1 MAPKRSESVI
11 DIVRTTAE
19 AGIAAVFKEARG
31 HNDRWTVSLR
41 SRDSAPG
48 AHDGVDVAAV
58 ACVFGG
64 GGHRFAAGYTTY
76 GNAEDVVRALI
87 AALG

>member
-1 MAPKRSESVI
+1 M
-11 DIVRTTAE
+11 
-19 AGIAAVFKEARG
+19 
-31 HNDRWTVSLR
+31 R

-48 AHDGVDVAAV
+48 RTDGVDVAAV
-58 ACVFGG
+58 AGVFGG